1 MTKIMEAYHK
11 SVLTEEV
18 LKGLNIYPSGV
29 YVDATYGGGGHSR
42 EILKKLNKNGKL
54 FGFDQDPDS
63 AINTIDDNRFEL
75 IVANFSFLTQYLKYY
90 QINSVDGILAD
101 LGVSSHQFD
110 QQLRGFSIRKS
121 GRLDMRMNKTQS
133 LDAHKV
139 INSYDEKSLNQI
151 FRRYGELK
159 SAKKITQNI
168 LDSRR
173 KNDICTTFDLID
185 VLKPLTPKRLKN
197 KFLAQ
202 IFQAIRIEVN
212 NELEV
217 LKSLLKQSSS
227 LLKSGGRLVCI
238 SYHSLEDRCVKHF
251 FQNGNFDKRE
261 DKDFFGNPLKVLN
274 RVGRLII
281 PSSEEIKLNPRSRSA
296 KLRIAQKT
304 GK

>member
-11 SVLTEEV
+11 SVLTKEV
-18 LKGLNIYPSGV
+18 LKGLKIYPSGV

-63 AINTIDDNRFEL
+63 TINKIDDSRFEL

-90 QINSVDGILAD
+90 QIDSVDGILAD

-110 QQLRGFSIRKS
+110 QRLRGFSIRKS

-133 LDAHKV
+133 LDAHEV

-151 FRRYGELK
+151 FRRYGELR

-212 NELEV
+212 NELGV
-217 LKSLLKQSSS
+217 LRSLLKQSSS
-227 LLKSGGRLVCI
+227 LLKPGGRLVCI

-251 FQNGNFDKRE
+251 FQNGNFDKQE

-296 KLRIAQKT
+296 KLRIAQK
-304 GK
+304 K

>member
-1 MTKIMEAYHK
+1 MIKIMEVYHK

-18 LKGLNIYPSGV
+18 LRGLKIYPSGV

-42 EILKKLNKNGKL
+42 EILKKLNKDGKL

-63 AINTIDDNRFEL
+63 AINKIDDSRFEL

-90 QINSVDGILAD
+90 QIDSVDGILAD

-151 FRRYGELK
+151 FRIYGELR

-168 LDSRR
+168 LDSRK

-185 VLKPLTPKRLKN
+185 VLKPLIPRRLKN

-212 NELEV
+212 NELGV

-227 LLKSGGRLVCI
+227 LLRPGGRLVCI

-281 PSSEEIKLNPRSRSA
+281 PSSEEIKSNPRSRSA
-296 KLRIAQKT
+296 KLRIAQK
-304 GK
+304 K

>member
-1 MTKIMEAYHK
+1 MIKIMEAYHK

-18 LKGLNIYPSGV
+18 LKGLKIYPSGV

-42 EILKKLNKNGKL
+42 EILKKLNEDGKL

-63 AINTIDDNRFEL
+63 TINKIDDSRFEL

-90 QINSVDGILAD
+90 QIDSVDGILAD

-121 GRLDMRMNKTQS
+121 GRLDMRMNKTQN

-151 FRRYGELK
+151 FKRYGELRN
-159 SAKKITQNI
+159 AKKITKNI
-168 LDSRR
+168 IDSRK
-173 KNDICTTFDLID
+173 KNDISTTFDLID

-281 PSSEEIKLNPRSRSA
+281 PSSEEIKSNPRSRSA
-296 KLRIAQKT
+296 KLRIAQK
-304 GK
+304 K

>member
-1 MTKIMEAYHK
+1 MEVYHK

-18 LKGLNIYPSGV
+18 LRGLKIYPSGV

-42 EILKKLNKNGKL
+42 EILKKLNKDGKL

-63 AINTIDDNRFEL
+63 TTNKIDDSRFEL

-90 QINSVDGILAD
+90 QIDSVDGILAD

-296 KLRIAQKT
+296 KLRIAQK
-304 GK
+304 K

>member
-1 MTKIMEAYHK
+1 MEVYHK

-18 LKGLNIYPSGV
+18 LRGLKIYPSGV

-42 EILKKLNKNGKL
+42 EILKKLNKDGKL

-63 AINTIDDNRFEL
+63 VINKIDDSRFEL

-90 QINSVDGILAD
+90 QIDSVDGILAD

-133 LDAHKV
+133 LDAYKV

-151 FRRYGELK
+151 FRIYGELR

-168 LDSRR
+168 LDSRK
-173 KNDICTTFDLID
+173 KNDISTTFDLID

-212 NELEV
+212 NELGV

-227 LLKSGGRLVCI
+227 LLRPGGRLVCI

-281 PSSEEIKLNPRSRSA
+281 PSSEEIKSNPRSRSA
-296 KLRIAQKT
+296 KLRIAQK
-304 GK
+304 K

>member
-18 LKGLNIYPSGV
+18 LKGLKIYPSGV

-63 AINTIDDNRFEL
+63 VINTIDDNRFEL

-90 QINSVDGILAD
+90 QIDSVDGILAD

-110 QQLRGFSIRKS
+110 QQSRGFSIRKS

-139 INSYDEKSLNQI
+139 INSYDEKSLYQI

-168 LDSRR
+168 LDSRK

-185 VLKPLTPKRLKN
+185 VLKPLIPKRLKN

-212 NELEV
+212 NEIGV
-217 LKSLLKQSSS
+217 LKSLLRQSSS
-227 LLKSGGRLVCI
+227 LLKPSGRLVCI

-261 DKDFFGNPLKVLN
+261 DKDFFGNPIKALN

-281 PSSEEIKLNPRSRSA
+281 PSSEEIKSNPRSRSA
-296 KLRIAQKT
+296 KLRIAQK
-304 GK
+304 K

>member
-18 LKGLNIYPSGV
+18 LKGLKIYPSGV

-63 AINTIDDNRFEL
+63 VINTIDDSRFEL

-296 KLRIAQKT
+296 KLRIAQK
-304 GK
+304 K

>member
-1 MTKIMEAYHK
+1 MEVYHK

-18 LKGLNIYPSGV
+18 LKGLKIYPSGV

-42 EILKKLNKNGKL
+42 EILKKLNNEGKL

-63 AINTIDDNRFEL
+63 TKNKIDDRRFEL

-90 QINSVDGILAD
+90 QIDSVDGILAD

-121 GRLDMRMNKTQS
+121 GRLDMRMNKTQN

-151 FRRYGELK
+151 FKRYGELRN
-159 SAKKITQNI
+159 AKKITKNI
-168 LDSRR
+168 IDSRK
-173 KNDICTTFDLID
+173 KNDISTTFDLID

-212 NELEV
+212 NELGV

-227 LLKSGGRLVCI
+227 LLRPGGRLVCI

-281 PSSEEIKLNPRSRSA
+281 PSSEEIKSNPRSRSA
-296 KLRIAQKT
+296 KLRIAQK
-304 GK
+304 K

>member
-1 MTKIMEAYHK
+1 MIKIMEVYHK

-18 LKGLNIYPSGV
+18 LKGLKIYPSGV

-42 EILKKLNKNGKL
+42 EILKKLNKDGKL

-63 AINTIDDNRFEL
+63 VINKIDDSRFEL

-90 QINSVDGILAD
+90 QIDSVDGILAD

-110 QQLRGFSIRKS
+110 QELRGFSIRKS

-151 FRRYGELK
+151 FRIYGELR

-168 LDSRR
+168 LDSRK
-173 KNDICTTFDLID
+173 KNDISTTFDLID

-212 NELEV
+212 NELGV

-227 LLKSGGRLVCI
+227 LLKPGGRLVCI

-281 PSSEEIKLNPRSRSA
+281 PSSEEIKSNPRSRSA
-296 KLRIAQKT
+296 KLRIAQK
-304 GK
+304 K

>member
-1 MTKIMEAYHK
+1 MGAYHK

-18 LKGLNIYPSGV
+18 LKGLKIYPKGV

-42 EILKKLNKNGKL
+42 EILKKLNKDGKL

-63 AINTIDDNRFEL
+63 TKNKIDDSRFEL

-90 QINSVDGILAD
+90 QIDSVDGILAD

-121 GRLDMRMNKTQS
+121 ARLDMRMNKTQS

-151 FRRYGELK
+151 FRRYGELR

-185 VLKPLTPKRLKN
+185 VLKPITPKRLKN

-212 NELEV
+212 NELGV

-261 DKDFFGNPLKVLN
+261 NKDFFGNPLKVLKK
-274 RVGRLII
+274 VGRLII
-281 PSSEEIKLNPRSRSA
+281 PSSEEIKSNPRSRSA
-296 KLRIAQKT
+296 KLRIAQK
-304 GK
+304 K

>member
-1 MTKIMEAYHK
+1 MKVYHK

-18 LKGLNIYPSGV
+18 IKGLQIYPSGV

-90 QINSVDGILAD
+90 QIDSVDGILAD

-139 INSYDEKSLNQI
+139 INSYDEKSLYQI

-168 LDSRR
+168 LDSRK

-185 VLKPLTPKRLKN
+185 VLKPLIPKRLKN

-261 DKDFFGNPLKVLN
+261 DKDFFGNPIKALN

-281 PSSEEIKLNPRSRSA
+281 PSSEEIKSNARSRSA
-296 KLRIAQKT
+296 KLRIAQK
-304 GK
+304 K

>member
-1 MTKIMEAYHK
+1 MEVYHK

-18 LKGLNIYPSGV
+18 LKGLKIYPSGV

-42 EILKKLNKNGKL
+42 EILKKLNNNGKL

-63 AINTIDDNRFEL
+63 VKNKIDDSRFEL

-90 QINSVDGILAD
+90 QIDSVDGILAD

-151 FRRYGELK
+151 FRRYGELRN
-159 SAKKITQNI
+159 AKKITQNI
-168 LDSRR
+168 LDSRK
-173 KNDICTTFDLID
+173 KNDISTTFDLID

-212 NELEV
+212 NELGV

-227 LLKSGGRLVCI
+227 LLKPGGRLVCI

-251 FQNGNFDKRE
+251 FQNGNFDKKE

-281 PSSEEIKLNPRSRSA
+281 PSSEEIKSNPRSRSA
-296 KLRIAQKT
+296 KLRIAQK
-304 GK
+304 K

>member
-18 LKGLNIYPSGV
+18 LKGLKIYPSGV

-42 EILKKLNKNGKL
+42 EILKKLNNEGKL

-63 AINTIDDNRFEL
+63 TKNKIDDRRFEL

-90 QINSVDGILAD
+90 QIDSVDGILAD

-121 GRLDMRMNKTQS
+121 GRLDMRMNKTQN

-151 FRRYGELK
+151 FKRYGELRN
-159 SAKKITQNI
+159 AKKITKNI
-168 LDSRR
+168 IDSRK
-173 KNDICTTFDLID
+173 KNDISTTFDLID

-212 NELEV
+212 NELGV

-227 LLKSGGRLVCI
+227 LLRPGGRLVCI

-281 PSSEEIKLNPRSRSA
+281 PSSEEIKSNPRSRSA
-296 KLRIAQKT
+296 KLRIAQK
-304 GK
+304 K

>member
-1 MTKIMEAYHK
+1 MEAYHK
-11 SVLTEEV
+11 SVLTKEV
-18 LKGLNIYPSGV
+18 LKGLKIYPSGV

-63 AINTIDDNRFEL
+63 TINKIDDSRFEL

-90 QINSVDGILAD
+90 QIDSVDGILAD

-212 NELEV
+212 NELGV
-217 LKSLLKQSSS
+217 LRSLLKQSSS

-281 PSSEEIKLNPRSRSA
+281 PSSEEIKSNPRSRSA
-296 KLRIAQKT
+296 KLRIAQK
-304 GK
+304 K